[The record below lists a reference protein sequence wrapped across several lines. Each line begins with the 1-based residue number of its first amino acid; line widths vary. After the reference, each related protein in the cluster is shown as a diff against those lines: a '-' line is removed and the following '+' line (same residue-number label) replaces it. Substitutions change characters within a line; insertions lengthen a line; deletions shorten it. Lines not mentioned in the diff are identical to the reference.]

1 MSVRSAVG
9 GGGGGGVEGFLKR
22 PMLEYVAS
30 IGGSGVSLTT
40 PVLETGRLSGKG
52 GGGGEYVL
60 RAPCFNLSGDMSVGN
75 SALHAP
81 SLHLSHRLAS
91 GESLL
96 HVPCW
101 NLSRRSSG
109 G

>member
-1 MSVRSAVG
+1 MKWNLSVRSAVG
-9 GGGGGGVEGFLKR
+9 GGGSLKR
-22 PMLEYVAS
+22 PMLESVAS

-40 PVLETGRLSGKG
+40 SMLETGRLSGKG

-60 RAPCFNLSGDMSVGN
+60 HAPCFNLSGDMSSGN
-75 SALHAP
+75 SVLHAP
-81 SLHLSHRLAS
+81 SLHLSHCLAN
-91 GESLL
+91 GESVL
-96 HVPCW
+96 HAPCW

>member
-1 MSVRSAVG
+1 
-9 GGGGGGVEGFLKR
+9 
-22 PMLEYVAS
+22 MLETVAS

-60 RAPCFNLSGDMSVGN
+60 HAPCFNQSGDMSGENYV
-75 SALHAP
+75 LHAP
-81 SLHLSHRLAS
+81 SLHMSHRLAS

-96 HVPCW
+96 HAPCW
-101 NLSRRSSG
+101 NLSCP
-109 G
+109 

>member
-1 MSVRSAVG
+1 
-9 GGGGGGVEGFLKR
+9 
-22 PMLEYVAS
+22 MLESVAS
-30 IGGSGVSLTT
+30 FGGSGVSLTP

-60 RAPCFNLSGDMSVGN
+60 RALCFILSGDMSGGN

-96 HVPCW
+96 HAPCW